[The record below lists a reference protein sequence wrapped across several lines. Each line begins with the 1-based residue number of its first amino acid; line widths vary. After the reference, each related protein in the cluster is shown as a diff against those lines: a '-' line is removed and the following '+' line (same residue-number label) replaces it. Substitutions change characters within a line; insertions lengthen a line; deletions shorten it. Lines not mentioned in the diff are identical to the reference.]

1 MGGSKALA
9 AAGLVC
15 FVLLGRTPARADEP
29 FWNSR
34 PLSHWVAVLQSGD
47 PAARIEAAR
56 GLTEIALTRGAPA
69 VLVALPHLIDALRAD
84 APRVREAATTALQQV
99 GPSAGAA
106 VPTLLELF
114 EQDPDAEVR
123 AHAGLA
129 LTQVAPGDPIVV
141 ATCSRVLGRDA
152 EAHVRQAAAASLVQ
166 AGAAAQVALPALH
179 RAMRDGDATVRVFA
193 AAAVGQLGETSA
205 ALPGLAGR
213 AVA

>member
-56 GLTEIALTRGAPA
+56 GLTEIALTRGA
-69 VLVALPHLIDALRAD
+69 LPSWWRCLTSSTRFARTPLL
-84 APRVREAATTALQQV
+84 REAATTALQQV

-106 VPTLLELF
+106 VRRCSSCSNRIPMPKSARTPGWRSRKSPLAI
-114 EQDPDAEVR
+114 PSWSPPAAECWGVMPR
-123 AHAGLA
+123 RTCAGPRRLR
-129 LTQVAPGDPIVV
+129 
-141 ATCSRVLGRDA
+141 S
-152 EAHVRQAAAASLVQ
+152 
-166 AGAAAQVALPALH
+166 
-179 RAMRDGDATVRVFA
+179 
-193 AAAVGQLGETSA
+193 
-205 ALPGLAGR
+205 
-213 AVA
+213 